1 MLAGVL
7 SFMGWIVL
15 IVLSVGILIGV
26 GVSNRRR
33 K

>member
-1 MLAGVL
+1 MLAGIL

-15 IVLSVGILIGV
+15 ILLTIGILIGV